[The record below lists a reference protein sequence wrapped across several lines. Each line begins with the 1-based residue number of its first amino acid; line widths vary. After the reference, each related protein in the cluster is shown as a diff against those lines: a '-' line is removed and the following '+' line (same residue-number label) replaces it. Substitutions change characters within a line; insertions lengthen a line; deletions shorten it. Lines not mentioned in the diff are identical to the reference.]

1 MDMRAL
7 LKTENRVGNG
17 PRNADLPGGRA
28 RVSSCCS
35 PELLFYLSTP
45 RRIIPDRIPR
55 SKPPVDPEVPPVPAE
70 PAAPIPAPQPAAPA
84 APARPAAPG
93 AAAALVLLLSINLFN
108 YIDRQV
114 LSAVLPKLKV
124 DASLFRPDDRWLNT
138 KLGSLTTA
146 FMVSYMLLAPLFG
159 QLGDRRSRWTLVGV
173 GVVLWSLAS
182 G

>member
-35 PELLFYLSTP
+35 PELLYYLSTH

-55 SKPPVDPEVPPVPAE
+55 SKPPVDPEVPPVSVE
-70 PAAPIPAPQPAAPA
+70 PAAPTPAPQPAAPA
-84 APARPAAPG
+84 AARPALPG
-93 AAAALVLLLSINLFN
+93 ATAALVLLLSINLFN

-114 LSAVLPKLKV
+114 LS
-124 DASLFRPDDRWLNT
+124 
-138 KLGSLTTA
+138 
-146 FMVSYMLLAPLFG
+146 
-159 QLGDRRSRWTLVGV
+159 
-173 GVVLWSLAS
+173 
-182 G
+182 